1 MCLLLALTSIS
12 IAFGQELNIKNFK
25 VTSRIGEKFSFNS
38 GDRFEYEF
46 DIKGDYTVRKNGVS
60 EINLKVYY
68 NNVNSENL
76 IGVIRWNRED
86 DFDNIYPN
94 FGTKKMWVNPGFSW
108 SGRSFTIKNNDKFI
122 LVAKYGNTQKTYRY
136 TTPGLTRPTRPV
148 TPPTPSGEPK
158 LTLDKNQTT
167 VFSDCSSCSF
177 VNDRHLLR
185 GFISSFN
192 ISASIR
198 NTGNAASN
206 NTTLEFYGSRDTKL
220 DSGDKNAFR
229 DVRIPS
235 LRPNNVGGGSVFIS
249 ASDIIFDTFTP
260 GNYNLLFVI
269 DGKVIGSVP
278 FRFSATASGFKTLSS
293 LEEKNKPKQL
303 KIFDL
308 TGRIILEKTIESEDG
323 DEETIKNELNAGLY
337 IIKSGN
343 KSYKIYKN

>member
-1 MCLLLALTSIS
+1 MKKLLCLLIALTSIS
-12 IAFGQELNIKNFK
+12 IAFGQSRKYHRLKFLTHTASEVASYCNSSLPRKTFK
-25 VTSRIGEKFSFNS
+25 
-38 GDRFEYEF
+38 
-46 DIKGDYTVRKNGVS
+46 
-60 EINLKVYY
+60 INLILERKLEKGKVYKLKLE
-68 NNVNSENL
+68 ENL
-76 IGVIRWNRED
+76 SRAAYYYIESSSSRSNQDADETYNVDVLSEAVNLC
-86 DFDNIYPN
+86 NS
-94 FGTKKMWVNPGFSW
+94 NPGT
-108 SGRSFTIKNNDKFI
+108 GGG
-122 LVAKYGNTQKTYRY
+122 V
-136 TTPGLTRPTRPV
+136 TPPS

-229 DVRIPS
+229 DVTIPS
-235 LRPNNVGGGSVFIS
+235 LRPNNVGGGSVTIS

-308 TGRIILEKTIESEDG
+308 TGRIILEKTIESED
-323 DEETIKNELNAGLY
+323 DEETVKNELKAGLY